1 MLFCFP
7 QMLCLGAG
15 RALGSYVISDF
26 HSLPRLAS
34 VLPQPRKAEVVS
46 LPLNKLPQVSKKR
59 DLSTGPSIRDL
70 REQTFNFI
78 LESWKGRE
86 QGHQA

>member
-7 QMLCLGAG
+7 QMLCLGVG
-15 RALGSYVISDF
+15 RALGSYMTPDF

-34 VLPQPRKAEVVS
+34 LLPQPAKADVVS
-46 LPLNKLPQVSKKR
+46 LPLNNLPQVSKKR
-59 DLSTGPSIRDL
+59 GLSTGPSIGDF

-86 QGHQA
+86 PGHQA